1 MILICNL
8 IGLIFPFWYFSIL
21 LNMIKVE
28 GFIFPKCQKEK
39 KKTAKKEKKKKSPWR
54 NELQT
59 FAFCTQMFYYWATE
73 TVVYQRCVGSVTA
86 DVLADTLVG

>member
-39 KKTAKKEKKKKSPWR
+39 KKTAKKEKKKKVPMKKWTPDLCILHSNVLLLSHR
-54 NELQT
+54 DS
-59 FAFCTQMFYYWATE
+59 
-73 TVVYQRCVGSVTA
+73 SVSE
-86 DVLADTLVG
+86 VCW

>member
-39 KKTAKKEKKKKSPWR
+39 KKTAKKEKKKKSLHEEMNSRP
-54 NELQT
+54 LHS
-59 FAFCTQMFYYWATE
+59 ALKCSITE
-73 TVVYQRCVGSVTA
+73 PQR
-86 DVLADTLVG
+86 L